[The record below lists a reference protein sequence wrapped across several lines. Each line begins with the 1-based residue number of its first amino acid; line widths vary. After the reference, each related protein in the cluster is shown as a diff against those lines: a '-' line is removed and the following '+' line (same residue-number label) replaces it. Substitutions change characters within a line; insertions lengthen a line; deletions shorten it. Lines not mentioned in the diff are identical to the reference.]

1 MLCHVDASSP
11 LSCGTGVVKRKKKNT
26 KLVRPGFAREEAAR
40 AEAETLSALANAK
53 AQASASPPATASHID
68 PDSVRPQ
75 QATYRGPATVTT
87 AGGMKQPPERS
98 SAGRPQQ
105 AAAQPS
111 APPASGGLEAQPT
124 RREPDTTGLKLPPR
138 PSEMPPESP
147 GVSTRTPIC
156 ICIHRHIYNAAAP
169 SGTSCKPA

>member
-1 MLCHVDASSP
+1 M
-11 LSCGTGVVKRKKKNT
+11 
-26 KLVRPGFAREEAAR
+26 
-40 AEAETLSALANAK
+40 
-53 AQASASPPATASHID
+53 
-68 PDSVRPQ
+68 
-75 QATYRGPATVTT
+75 T
-87 AGGMKQPPERS
+87 AGDMKQPPERS

-124 RREPDTTGLKLPPR
+124 RRQPDTTGLKLPPR

-156 ICIHRHIYNAAAP
+156 ICIYRHIYTPQRRHLARRASQHDRRFDLMLVPATTLSPPPCRHSHHHGAETMLPLSIYLAAALP
-169 SGTSCKPA
+169 LPVGTAAALQFRLKVPHTRDPCPLTHP